1 VEQLLRTKLF
11 IPPARTELVSRP
23 RLVEQLNEGLHRK
36 LTLISAPAGFGKTT
50 MVTEWL
56 ESLRGNSKKEAQTER
71 RIAWLSLD
79 ENDNAYARF
88 LSYFISALNQLEGMT
103 TTIGDEALHLLQT
116 PQPPPAETIL
126 TSLINEM
133 VVRPEKIIFI
143 LDDYHLIEDQSIHDT
158 LDFLIENLPSQ
169 LHLVI
174 ATREDPLLPLSR
186 LRVRGQLT
194 ELRAADLRFT
204 NSEVA
209 DFLNRVMGLKLNEE
223 DIKALETRTEGW
235 IAGLQLAA
243 ISLQGHKDTTN
254 LIKTFTGSHR
264 FVLDYLIEEVLAQQS
279 EDIQNFLLQTSI
291 LDRLTGSLCDA
302 ITGQGSGQTT
312 LEMLERA
319 NLFIIPLDNE
329 RKWYRYHQLFID

>member
-11 IPPARTELVSRP
+11 IPPARTELVFRP

-50 MVTEWL
+50 MVTAWL
-56 ESLRGNSKKEAQTER
+56 QSLRGNSKKEAQTES

-79 ENDNAYARF
+79 ENDNTYARF
-88 LSYFISALNQLEGMT
+88 LSYFINALNQPEGMT
-103 TTIGDEALHLLQT
+103 TTIGDEALNLLQT

-126 TSLINEM
+126 TSLINEI
-133 VVRPEKIIFI
+133 VVLPDKIIFI
-143 LDDYHLIEDQSIHDT
+143 LDDYHLIEDQSIHDA
-158 LDFLIENLPSQ
+158 LDFLIENLPAQ

-204 NSEVA
+204 YFEVA
-209 DFLNRVMGLKLNEE
+209 EFLNRVMGLRLNEK
-223 DIKALETRTEGW
+223 DIKALESRTEGW

-264 FVLDYLIEEVLAQQS
+264 FVLDYLTIGAS
-279 EDIQNFLLQTSI
+279 
-291 LDRLTGSLCDA
+291 
-302 ITGQGSGQTT
+302 
-312 LEMLERA
+312 
-319 NLFIIPLDNE
+319 
-329 RKWYRYHQLFID
+329 